1 MARKTQL
8 EKWLESAMSTDT
20 TRPRLLTLA
29 RTDAGNLA
37 TTDGYRSHVIRIS
50 NIYKTPT
57 LCFSPGTWIMPE
69 KDLAYKSVK
78 CKTVKVDYKDVNR
91 FIADQVNKKI
101 IARVTESMKDLND
114 YADIFTAISSDNN
127 HKKLLE
133 TASEFKRLLQQ
144 WMHPS
149 MPIDISLLFP
159 KEDRPEYGANF
170 NAAYLIDAMS
180 IIDEKRQVGQC
191 ELTINGSLSPLF
203 IDFGHAYALIMPMRP

>member
-1 MARKTQL
+1 MARKTRL
-8 EKWLESAMSTDT
+8 EKWLESAMGTDT

-29 RTDAGNLA
+29 RTDTGNLTA
-37 TTDGYRSHVIRIS
+37 TDGHRAHVIRINS
-50 NIYKTPT
+50 IYKTPT
-57 LCFSPGTWIMPE
+57 LCFTPGDWIMPE

-133 TASEFKRLLQQ
+133 ATSEFKRLLQQ
-144 WMHPS
+144 WTNPS

-159 KEDRPEYGANF
+159 EKDRPAQGANY

-180 IIDEKRQVGQC
+180 IVDEKRQVGQC
-191 ELTINGSLSPLF
+191 ELTINGSLDPLF
-203 IDFGHAYALIMPMRP
+203 IDFGHAYVLIMPMRP